1 MTRRDLL
8 LFLFRWKNTILGWW
22 LFTVALVVVLAYVKP
37 PVFQAESA
45 VLIERTKAPVVIM
58 PSVNAPEMKEA
69 MTTEAGIVTSRP
81 VFETVVDELGLDRLP
96 AKPPGL
102 MNRLLVDFGLIN
114 RVPPREAWIRT
125 LASGIKAEP
134 VVDSNLLD
142 ISFKDTDP
150 ALTARVVNAVTDAYI
165 THRQQVYADRG
176 ASAYLK
182 TKRDEAEAQMHA
194 LRDQLSTLKSRYGL
208 TAVDD
213 AKAQWARDIGT
224 IQERI
229 SKLMETRSDLET
241 RYTPDHPKV
250 LVVQRAIDQANAE
263 IAQRKRDLAQAE
275 EREAGLKDLEARI
288 EAQQKV
294 FFDLKAQY
302 EDAVAREQAPRAL
315 INSRVVQY
323 ASVPLSPRFSR
334 LMLIELGIVA
344 GLFLALVIA
353 FIRQYF
359 DQRIHDPD
367 AAEAALGLPVLGSIP
382 RMGGKDGLR
391 RLGSRA

>member
-1 MTRRDLL
+1 MTRRDVL

-22 LFTVALVVVLAYVKP
+22 LFTVVLVVVLAYVKP
-37 PVFQAESA
+37 PVYQTVSS

-69 MTTEAGIVTSRP
+69 MTTEAGIVTARP
-81 VFETVVDELGLDRLP
+81 VFETVVDELGLDKQP
-96 AKPPGL
+96 AEPPGPVG
-102 MNRLLVDFGLIN
+102 RLLVELGLVD
-114 RVPPREAWIRT
+114 RVPAHEAWIRT

-142 ISFKDTDP
+142 ISFKGTDP
-150 ALTARVVNAVTDAYI
+150 TLTARIVNAVTDAYMA
-165 THRQQVYADRG
+165 HRQQVYAERG

-182 TKRDEAEAQMHA
+182 TKRDDAEGQLQG
-194 LRDQLSTLKSRYGL
+194 LRDQLSALKSRYGL
-208 TAVDD
+208 TAVDE
-213 AKAQWARDIGT
+213 AKAQWTHDIGT
-224 IQERI
+224 IQDRI
-229 SKLMETRSDLET
+229 STLIQTRNELET
-241 RYTPDHPKV
+241 LYTPDHPKV
-250 LVVQRAIDQANAE
+250 RVVQRSIDQAEAE
-263 IAQRKRDLAQAE
+263 IAQRKRSLSEAE
-275 EREAGLKDLEARI
+275 AREAGLKDLEARI

-302 EDAVAREQAPRAL
+302 EDELAREQAPRAL

-323 ASVPLSPRFSR
+323 APVPLSPRFSR
-334 LMLIELGIVA
+334 LMLIELGVVT

-359 DQRIHDPD
+359 DQRVHDPD

-382 RMGGKDGLR
+382 RTSRKDGLR